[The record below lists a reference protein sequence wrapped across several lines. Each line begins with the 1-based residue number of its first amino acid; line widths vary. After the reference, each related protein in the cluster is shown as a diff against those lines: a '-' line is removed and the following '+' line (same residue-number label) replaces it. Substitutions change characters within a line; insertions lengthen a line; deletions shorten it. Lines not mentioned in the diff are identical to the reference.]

1 MSPSWVMVLKLLII
15 VYFLEFLADVTKK
28 SKAVTAIFAFAT
40 ESSFVFLE
48 NGIGYYYAMTQSL
61 EDISVW
67 SWWILLNF
75 NWVSTF

>member
-1 MSPSWVMVLKLLII
+1 MQ
-15 VYFLEFLADVTKK
+15 FLADVTKK

-61 EDISVW
+61 EDISV
-67 SWWILLNF
+67 
-75 NWVSTF
+75 